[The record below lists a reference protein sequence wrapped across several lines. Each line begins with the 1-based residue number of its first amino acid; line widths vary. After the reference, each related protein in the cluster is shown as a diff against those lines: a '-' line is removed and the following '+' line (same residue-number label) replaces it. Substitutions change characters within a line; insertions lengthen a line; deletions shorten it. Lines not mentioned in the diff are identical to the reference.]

1 MRTRLIALSVLPI
14 VVAGSLAAGCSSDDD
29 DGNTPNTAPA
39 EIDGGEA
46 DTGGTGQTTA
56 TVSDDLTGGT
66 TGATQ
71 GNQIPGGSD
80 DTTPST
86 ADGAGTDG

>member
-1 MRTRLIALSVLPI
+1 MRIRPIALSVLPI
-14 VVAGSLAAGCSSDDD
+14 LLAGALATGCSDDD
-29 DGNTPNTAPA
+29 TDQKTPNTAPS

-46 DTGGTGQTTA
+46 DTGGTGQTTS
-56 TVSDDLTGGT
+56 TVSDDETGGT

-86 ADGAGTDG
+86 ADGVTTDG